1 MVTLKIL
8 GFYAVKVNNCNQG
21 VSILFFLNFDL
32 LISVIPTVQKKRVDH
47 ML

>member
-8 GFYAVKVNNCNQG
+8 GFYTVKVHNCNHG

-32 LISVIPTVQKKRVDH
+32 LISVIPTVQKKKES
-47 ML
+47 